1 MSTPFPAERWDTLQ
15 VVVRDYR
22 QVVLNFARFFGIAR
36 WEVRRVDG
44 CRLRDHRVAGQP
56 AACRWISVT
65 GRNAA
70 FGIELVQPI
79 DGPTPYQRM
88 LDTVGEG
95 MHGLA
100 FMVADRA
107 GAQRWLD
114 GLAGEGGG
122 ACQHGSFAQD
132 WDYYMLD
139 TRALLAGISLELRV
153 PHSTAVSA
161 PDEVLQVD
169 LGRFGPALLPVQKL
183 YHLGVVCADR
193 HRTKAALQ
201 RLFGIESWIEL
212 EIESGRTI
220 SDTTYYGR
228 EVYHAYDNHVGR
240 RGGISFELIT
250 PRTADNV
257 YDDFLKQRGEGMQH
271 VFPTICTR
279 EESDRAL
286 AQLRPLGIDIIQSGN
301 IGGLLEYYYLDT
313 RRYLPGITTEVVV
326 PLREDWLEM
335 LFPDP
340 AAVWTLMG
348 D

>member
-1 MSTPFPAERWDTLQ
+1 MTPPFPADRWDTLQ

-22 QVVLNFARFFGIAR
+22 QVVLNVARFFGIER
-36 WEVRRVDG
+36 WEVRRIDG
-44 CRLRDHRVAGQP
+44 RRLRDHRVAGQP
-56 AACRWISVT
+56 TACRWISVT
-65 GRNAA
+65 GRHAA
-70 FGIELVQPI
+70 FAIELVQPV
-79 DGPTPYQRM
+79 DGPTPFQHT

-100 FMVADRA
+100 FKVDDRA
-107 GAQRWLD
+107 AAQRWLD
-114 GLAGEGGG
+114 VLADEGV
-122 ACQHGSFAQD
+122 ATEQQGSLAD
-132 WDYYMLD
+132 AWDYHMLD
-139 TRALLAGISLELRV
+139 TRALLAGIRLELRLPFADV
-153 PHSTAVSA
+153 A
-161 PDEVLQVD
+161 PADEVLQVD
-169 LGRFGPALLPVQKL
+169 LARFGPALLPVQKM

-193 HRTKAALQ
+193 HRTKATMA
-201 RLFGIESWIEL
+201 RLFGIQSWIEL

-240 RGGISFELIT
+240 RGAISFELIT

-257 YDDFLKQRGEGMQH
+257 YDDFFKQRGEGLQH

-279 EESDRAL
+279 EASDRAL
-286 AQLRPLGIDIIQSGN
+286 AQLRPLGMEIIQSGN

-326 PLREDWLEM
+326 PLREDWLEAM
-335 LFPDP
+335 FPDR
-340 AAVWTLMG
+340 ATAWTLMG